1 MCPPEDSAVTPADAG
16 QGPEYS
22 DVLRGAK
29 APTYSGDPP
38 FVPLEGRIRRLW
50 YGSSSMAALA
60 DLERLLERVF
70 ERSTARL
77 FRSHIQVVQVERKVE
92 RAMERARTPSG
103 AWTIVPSR
111 YRVRLD
117 PGDLEALAAD
127 VGGAEALAARLAD
140 VALAFARAHAYHLA
154 GRPSVAL
161 VADPS
166 VDRGVV
172 EVDAIAEG
180 RRPGQGDRALPVDLA
195 AQAPA
200 TPKVPDMPV
209 VGPRPGPV
217 SAGPNSPQPS
227 PEPPSPAAPAAGP
240 QPVAGIQPGGVGDAA
255 QLVTGPPAGAPHPEA
270 SATMGGIR
278 GDGTQTLVFRRSV
291 PDAAR
296 ASVRLVT
303 PDGVERVVEVNAAP
317 VTLGRSSDN
326 VLVLADSRVSR
337 HHGRIQMRR
346 LTLVYT
352 DLASTNGS
360 RVNGVRVDECALG
373 VGDRVV
379 VGDTVLL
386 VEQLPN

>member
-1 MCPPEDSAVTPADAG
+1 
-16 QGPEYS
+16 
-22 DVLRGAK
+22 
-29 APTYSGDPP
+29 
-38 FVPLEGRIRRLW
+38 
-50 YGSSSMAALA
+50 
-60 DLERLLERVF
+60 
-70 ERSTARL
+70 
-77 FRSHIQVVQVERKVE
+77 
-92 RAMERARTPSG
+92 MERARTPSG

-209 VGPRPGPV
+209 VGPRPGPAP
-217 SAGPNSPQPS
+217 AGPNSPQAS
-227 PEPPSPAAPAAGP
+227 PEPPAPAAPAAGP
-240 QPVAGIQPGGVGDAA
+240 QPVAGIQAGGVGDAA
-255 QLVTGPPAGAPHPEA
+255 QLVTGLPAGAPDRDA

-291 PDAAR
+291 PAAAR
-296 ASVRLVT
+296 ALVRLVA
-303 PDGVERVVEVNAAP
+303 PDGVERVVEVNATP

-337 HHGRIQMRR
+337 HHGRLQMRR

-386 VEQLPN
+386 VEQLPG